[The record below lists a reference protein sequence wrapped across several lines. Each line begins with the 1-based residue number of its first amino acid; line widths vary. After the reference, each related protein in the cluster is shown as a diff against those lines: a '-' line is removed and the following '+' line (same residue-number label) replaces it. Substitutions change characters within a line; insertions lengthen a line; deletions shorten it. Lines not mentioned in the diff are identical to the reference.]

1 MDHLRVVLQV
11 FKEHQ
16 FVATYRK
23 CEFWLSSVAFVGHII
38 SSNGVEVA
46 PRKKKMVK
54 NCPRPLAPINIRN
67 FLFLAVYYR
76 RFVDGSASIASP
88 LKNLTQKNVKFE

>member
-1 MDHLRVVLQV
+1 MNHLRVVLQV

-23 CEFWLSSVAFVGHII
+23 CVFWLSLVAFLGHII

-46 PRKKKMVK
+46 PKKNKMMK
-54 NCPRPLAPINIRN
+54 NCPRPLASMNIRK
-67 FLFLAVYYR
+67 FLFQAVYYR
-76 RFVDGSASIASP
+76 KFVDGSASIDSP